1 MPFLIKIAIWLGIPQ
16 RFAGLAAY
24 GAAALAVIG
33 LLAWAY
39 ASIYSAGQADI
50 QSKWDESV
58 RAAEAEARAN
68 EKALQAGMSE
78 IDMGAH
84 INMEAISNVRTVYR
98 DRVDYR
104 AVEIYRD
111 RAGLCD
117 LPSGLLG
124 EINAAASGFAAAATG
139 DRLPAVRPAEPA
151 F

>member
-1 MPFLIKIAIWLGIPQ
+1 MIPIPTNIPW
-16 RFAGLAAY
+16 RLVGY
-24 GAAALAVIG
+24 CAAALAVI
-33 LLAWAY
+33 LALGWL
-39 ASIYSAGQADI
+39 YSSTVEHGRELERAEWEERQ
-50 QSKWDESV
+50 

-84 INMEAISNVRTVYR
+84 INMEAISNVRTVFR

-139 DRLPAVRPAEPA
+139 DRLPAVRTAEPA
-151 F
+151 S